1 MGKYITT
8 LCLIV
13 GGIFPIIVDI
23 GSSHLF
29 NPNWDA
35 HARVHEVWRLST
47 NFLVF
52 GLGIYLLWV
61 KKNELLSAFL
71 SLCIH
76 LGFVFSAATMSL
88 YGGAAIGEG
97 VPEPSIIGI
106 PVNIFLFS
114 AMFATQSTVL
124 IFTLKQ
130 SLSGVAHMPNK

>member
-47 NFLVF
+47 NFLLF

-61 KKNELLSAFL
+61 KKIEVLPGLL

-97 VPEPSIIGI
+97 IPEPFIIGI
-106 PVNIFLFS
+106 PLNVFMFS
-114 AMFATQSTVL
+114 AMFLIQITVL

-130 SLSGVAHMPNK
+130 SVTVE

>member
-1 MGKYITT
+1 MGKYITS
-8 LCLIV
+8 LCLLV
-13 GGIFPIIVDI
+13 GGIVPIVVDI

-29 NPNWDA
+29 NPDWDA

-47 NFLVF
+47 NFLIF

-61 KKNELLSAFL
+61 KKNEVLSAFL

-97 VPEPSIIGI
+97 VPEPSVIGI
-106 PVNIFLFS
+106 PLNVFIFS
-114 AMFATQSTVL
+114 AMFVIQSTVL
-124 IFTLKQ
+124 IFILKQ
-130 SLSGVAHMPNK
+130 SVAKD

>member
-130 SLSGVAHMPNK
+130 SVTEQ

>member
-8 LCLIV
+8 FCLIV
-13 GGIFPIIVDI
+13 GGVVPLIVDI
-23 GSSHLF
+23 SSSHLF
-29 NPNWDA
+29 NPDWDA

-47 NFLVF
+47 NFLIF

-61 KKNELLSAFL
+61 KKNEVLSALL

-76 LGFVFSAATMSL
+76 LGFIFSAATMSF
-88 YGGAAIGEG
+88 YGGAATGEA

-106 PVNIFLFS
+106 PLNVFMFS
-114 AMFATQSTVL
+114 AMFAIQSIVL

-130 SLSGVAHMPNK
+130 SITAE

>member
-13 GGIFPIIVDI
+13 GGIVPIIVDI

-29 NPNWDA
+29 NPDWDE

-47 NFLVF
+47 NFLIF
-52 GLGIYLLWV
+52 GFGIYLLWV
-61 KKNELLSAFL
+61 KKNEVISGVL

-88 YGGAAIGEG
+88 YGGAATGEG
-97 VPEPSIIGI
+97 VPEPFIIGI
-106 PVNIFLFS
+106 PVNVFLFS
-114 AMFATQSTVL
+114 AMFAIQSTVL

-130 SLSGVAHMPNK
+130 SVTAE

>member
-13 GGIFPIIVDI
+13 GGIVPIIVDI
-23 GSSHLF
+23 SSSHLF
-29 NPNWDA
+29 NPDWDA

-47 NFLVF
+47 NFLIF

-61 KKNELLSAFL
+61 KKNEVLSAFL

-88 YGGAAIGEG
+88 YGGAATIEG
-97 VPEPSIIGI
+97 VFEPSIIGI
-106 PVNIFLFS
+106 PLNVFIFS
-114 AMFATQSTVL
+114 AMFIIQSTVL

-130 SLSGVAHMPNK
+130 SETKY

>member
-1 MGKYITT
+1 M
-8 LCLIV
+8 
-13 GGIFPIIVDI
+13 
-23 GSSHLF
+23 
-29 NPNWDA
+29 
-35 HARVHEVWRLST
+35 
-47 NFLVF
+47 
-52 GLGIYLLWV
+52 

-130 SLSGVAHMPNK
+130 SVTEQ

>member
-13 GGIFPIIVDI
+13 GGIVPIIVDI
-23 GSSHLF
+23 SSSHLF
-29 NPNWDA
+29 NPDWDA

-47 NFLVF
+47 NFLIF
-52 GLGIYLLWV
+52 GFGIYLLWV
-61 KKNELLSAFL
+61 KKNEVLSACL

-130 SLSGVAHMPNK
+130 SVTE

>member
-1 MGKYITT
+1 MRKYITT

-13 GGIFPIIVDI
+13 GGIVPIVVDI

-29 NPNWDA
+29 NPDWDA

-47 NFLVF
+47 NFLIF
-52 GLGIYLLWV
+52 SLGIYLLWV
-61 KKNELLSAFL
+61 KKNEVLSAFL

-97 VPEPSIIGI
+97 VPEPSVIGI
-106 PVNIFLFS
+106 PLNVFIFS
-114 AMFATQSTVL
+114 AMFVIQSTVL
-124 IFTLKQ
+124 IFILKQ
-130 SLSGVAHMPNK
+130 SVAKD

>member
-1 MGKYITT
+1 MSKYITS

-13 GGIFPIIVDI
+13 GGIVPIIVDI
-23 GSSHLF
+23 GPSHLL

-47 NFLVF
+47 NFLIF
-52 GLGIYLLWV
+52 SLGIYLLWM
-61 KKNELLSAFL
+61 KKNEVLSAIL

-88 YGGAAIGEG
+88 YGGAATGEG
-97 VPEPSIIGI
+97 VPEPSITGI
-106 PVNIFLFS
+106 PVNVFLFS
-114 AMFATQSTVL
+114 AMFVIQSTVL

-130 SLSGVAHMPNK
+130 SVTE